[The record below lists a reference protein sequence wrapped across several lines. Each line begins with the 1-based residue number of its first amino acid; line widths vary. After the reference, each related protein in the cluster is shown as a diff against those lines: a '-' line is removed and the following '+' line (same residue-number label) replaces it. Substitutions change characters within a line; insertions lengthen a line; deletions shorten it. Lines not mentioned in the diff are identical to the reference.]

1 MTVATYPVED
11 RAMCTAPDGVQD
23 ALPESGSSSHKPTL
37 PLGQLLLEAG
47 LITEGELEAALSYHR
62 RKKKALGEALLEL
75 GLVGEDQLLPFLHRQ
90 LGIPAVQLRNGLVDP
105 ATVRLLPR
113 HVSERLHV
121 LPMFKVR
128 DTLCVAMA
136 EPQSLPRVDEIE
148 EITGLWVRPV
158 FACRAAIQRLIAR
171 CYEEDFEVDAVTA
184 DLADTAVEVQT
195 ETTETDVTSLEEMA
209 DGSPVVNLINYLVL
223 QGLRQHASD
232 IHVEPGAK
240 HTTVRF
246 RVDGQLREILRPRRD
261 VHAAMIS
268 RVKVMG
274 KMDIAEQRLPQ
285 DGRCRVSVEGRHVD
299 LRLSTIPTVLGEKLV
314 IRILDQ
320 DRLTFNLDHLGF
332 PKGLLTQFKQLLGR
346 PYGLFLVCGPTGSGK
361 TTTLYSAIELI
372 KSERCNIVTVEDPVE
387 YRVELVNQIQ
397 VNAAQSLTFPLALR
411 SILRQDPDVIMV
423 GEIRDSETAH
433 IAVQAALT
441 GHLVLSTVHTN
452 DSAGAVTRFIDMGVE
467 PYKVAG
473 SLLGVVAQRLV
484 RTVCRKCQS
493 IYYPPAEVLKM
504 LKCPGGASRSY
515 VRGEGCRECHDT
527 GFQGRKGIYEL
538 LAVDEHVRRLV
549 ARDPDPSAIREYFMA
564 SGGRTLLQEGV
575 RLAEEHVTSL
585 DEVMRVAFTN

>member
-1 MTVATYPVED
+1 MSVATCPVED
-11 RAMCTAPDGVQD
+11 RTAAPALEAMDRAAPPACWNGDEPSV
-23 ALPESGSSSHKPTL
+23 
-37 PLGQLLLEAG
+37 PLGRQLLDAG
-47 LITEGELEAALSYHR
+47 LVTEGELEAALNYHR
-62 RKKKALGEALLEL
+62 RKKKPLGEALLEL
-75 GLVGEDQLLPFLHRQ
+75 GLLGEEQLLPFLHRQ

-113 HVSERLHV
+113 HVSERLHA

-136 EPQSLPRVDEIE
+136 EPQSLPQVDEIE

-158 FACRAAIQRLIAR
+158 FACRSAIQRMVAR
-171 CYEEDFEVDAVTA
+171 CYEEDFQVDAVTA
-184 DLADTAVEVQT
+184 DLSDTAVEVQT
-195 ETTETDVTSLEEMA
+195 ETAETEVTSLEEMA

-223 QGLRQHASD
+223 QGLRQRASD
-232 IHVEPGAK
+232 IHVEPGPK

-246 RVDGQLREILRPRRD
+246 RVDGQLREVLRPRRD

-314 IRILDQ
+314 VRILDQ

-332 PKGLLTQFKQLLGR
+332 PLDLLAQFKQLLGR
-346 PYGLFLVCGPTGSGK
+346 PYGLLLVCGPTGSGK

-387 YRVELVNQIQ
+387 YRVEQVNQIQ
-397 VNAAQSLTFPLALR
+397 INAAQSLTFPTALR

-467 PYKVAG
+467 SYKVAG

-484 RTVCRKCQS
+484 RTVCRKCQT
-493 IYYPPAEVLKM
+493 IYYPPAELLKT
-504 LKCPGGASRSY
+504 LRCPAGGSRSY
-515 VRGEGCRECHDT
+515 IRGEGCRECHDT

-538 LAVDEHVRRLV
+538 LTVDEHVRRLI
-549 ARDPDPSAIREYFMA
+549 ARDPDPCAIRDYFTE
-564 SGGRTLLQEGV
+564 SGGRTLLAEGI

-585 DEVMRVAFTN
+585 DEVMRVAFTD